1 MANGLIIECENL
13 YWGESPY
20 QLYHLLSNKSVF
32 DNETVEYLESTKTPL
47 ALYVNF
53 NFENVVID
61 KEETIFFPLSFT
73 HEWGH
78 FIGDV
83 SNVDEENVK
92 QVARFVTFVN
102 KEESTPLFGAA
113 SVLDSVDLVNL
124 LLSVEELLEDELDI
138 EFVIANE
145 KALSQKNSPFKTVA
159 TLAQY
164 LTEEINSL

>member
-1 MANGLIIECENL
+1 MIAYQKILELI
-13 YWGESPY
+13 YS
-20 QLYHLLSNKSVF
+20 
-32 DNETVEYLESTKTPL
+32 
-47 ALYVNF
+47 A
-53 NFENVVID
+53 ID
-61 KEETIFFPLSFT
+61 ELNA
-73 HEWGH
+73 GN
-78 FIGDV
+78 GDV
-83 SNVDEENVK
+83 S
-92 QVARFVTFVN
+92 VT

>member
-1 MANGLIIECENL
+1 MIAYQKILELI
-13 YWGESPY
+13 YS
-20 QLYHLLSNKSVF
+20 
-32 DNETVEYLESTKTPL
+32 
-47 ALYVNF
+47 A
-53 NFENVVID
+53 ID
-61 KEETIFFPLSFT
+61 ELNA
-73 HEWGH
+73 GN
-78 FIGDV
+78 GDV
-83 SNVDEENVK
+83 SVP
-92 QVARFVTFVN
+92 

-145 KALSQKNSPFKTVA
+145 KALSQKNSPFKTIA